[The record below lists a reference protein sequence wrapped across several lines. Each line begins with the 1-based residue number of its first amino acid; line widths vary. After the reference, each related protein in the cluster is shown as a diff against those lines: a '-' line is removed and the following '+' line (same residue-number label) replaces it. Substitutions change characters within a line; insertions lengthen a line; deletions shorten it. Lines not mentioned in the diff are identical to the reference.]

1 MKEQAELDTIGDRI
15 RHAREQA
22 DLSPAELRQRL
33 ASDGVELSRA
43 RLWNYENRPQ
53 TIPKPELL
61 IAIGKVTGFS
71 PGWLYCGTGL
81 QISNQALDQLLLQL
95 AYTQSPDELA
105 TDLDLL
111 AQIRRLP
118 SKLKRAMQRFI
129 DDLE

>member
-15 RHAREQA
+15 RYAREQA

-95 AYTQSPDELA
+95 ADTQSPDELA